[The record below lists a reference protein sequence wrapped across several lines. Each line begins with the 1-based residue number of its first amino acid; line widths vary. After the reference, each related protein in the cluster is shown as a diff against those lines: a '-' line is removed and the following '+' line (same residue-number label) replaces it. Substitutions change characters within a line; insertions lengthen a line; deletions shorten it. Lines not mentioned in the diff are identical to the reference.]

1 MAKERK
7 NISTIDAAM
16 ILVER
21 AIEKLSKPASKD
33 NKKGKD
39 KSSYKASEREFNEDL
54 QEFVDL
60 NFKAFCKEHDLDKD
74 KKKSVRKYCEY
85 LCSFLPTV
93 AVYARYMATNT
104 ETDVKKKEKIILQF
118 VSDTFVD
125 YVKLL
130 VNDDKDIPNGLE
142 YYPLIVGT
150 IIRDVALSDEKAPDY
165 LNDATKIGIWAS
177 QVTIEKLAKKCDC
190 PPELAYQMIMAIPT
204 KTAFD
209 DFPTPWVKRKAVKF
223 MVEDLVESEILHDL
237 VSNKKIPKFD
247 LIFDKMNINPS
258 NVIVQV
264 LTAGIPTDSSQT
276 LALSALTDWTLDTL
290 NGMDDDEQERV
301 IRDYCFTAN
310 KIPNF
315 EPRVIF
321 SELPSEFIK
330 LRNVATSIKNNKK
343 FDGQFDKI
351 LK

>member
-21 AIEKLSKPASKD
+21 AIEKLSKPVSKD
-33 NKKGKD
+33 SKKGKD
-39 KSSYKASEREFNEDL
+39 KPSYKSTEREFNEEL

-60 NFKAFCKEHDLDKD
+60 NFKAFCKERDLDKD
-74 KKKSVRKYCEY
+74 KKKSIRKYCEY

-93 AVYARYMATNT
+93 AVYARYIATNT
-104 ETDVKKKEKIILQF
+104 EADTSKKEKIILQF

-125 YVKLL
+125 YVKSL

-190 PPELAYQMIMAIPT
+190 SPELAYQMIMAIPT

-276 LALSALTDWTLDTL
+276 LALSALTDWALDTL